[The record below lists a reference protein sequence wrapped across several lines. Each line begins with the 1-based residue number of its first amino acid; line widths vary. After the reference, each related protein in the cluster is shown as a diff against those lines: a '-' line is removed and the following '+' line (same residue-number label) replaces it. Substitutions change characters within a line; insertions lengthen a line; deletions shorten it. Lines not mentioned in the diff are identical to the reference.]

1 MPDTG
6 TGVAAFQLQTP
17 YKWPL
22 PCGLDGLR
30 RESPS
35 PPAVLVSDLFSNGRW
50 RGGGLFSRGDFQ
62 VEPPLELS
70 EGSCPQGG
78 HSSSAP
84 DGQVAGAALPPG
96 GAASP
101 SWRSLIF
108 WSGRGS
114 SSYPESWPPALASG
128 RARGVIVKVGGF
140 CFSDLSSGRDQPGMV
155 GEWPLPP
162 RSCMLGLTGSQSL
175 VPQDFLGC
183 CVSLVGAC
191 WGGPSSSPSPGP
203 SRQEASP
210 APHSS
215 PGAQRGG
222 EEPRPPGL

>member
-1 MPDTG
+1 MERGWLVQQGRLPGG
-6 TGVAAFQLQTP
+6 TPF
-17 YKWPL
+17 
-22 PCGLDGLR
+22 
-30 RESPS
+30 
-35 PPAVLVSDLFSNGRW
+35 
-50 RGGGLFSRGDFQ
+50 
-62 VEPPLELS
+62 ELS

-101 SWRSLIF
+101 SWRSPIF

-128 RARGVIVKVGGF
+128 RAQGVIVKVGGF

-215 PGAQRGG
+215 PGAERGG